1 VNTSHSHEEIPMS
14 DNLYTYGIVEQ
25 EDIEID
31 ADGVGGA
38 ESVYTVDYRTL
49 SAVVSDID
57 TTDPERTDEAVERH
71 NDVLQQVLNY
81 DGGRTVVPMSF
92 GMAFEGGRTLKGVMR
107 GARRALR
114 SALNDIDGTV
124 ELGVKLVA
132 TGTTT
137 ASHEE
142 IRDDVTDQLS
152 AESINETE
160 NDLFSDQ
167 LIVNKSYL
175 VERSRREEFDAAVD
189 AVEASYDDLTLQYTG
204 PWPPY
209 NFVDI
214 HIGAEQQ
221 GGR

>member
-1 VNTSHSHEEIPMS
+1 MS
-14 DNLYTYGIVEQ
+14 ENIYTYGIIEQ
-25 EDIEID
+25 EDLEV
-31 ADGVGGA
+31 ATEGVAGA
-38 ESVYTVDYRTL
+38 ERIYTIDYRNL

-57 TTDPERTDEAVERH
+57 TTDPERTDEDVEAH
-71 NDVLQQVLNY
+71 NAVLQHVLEY

-92 GMAFEGGRTLKGVMR
+92 GMAFKSGRTLKGVLR

-114 SALNDIDGTV
+114 STLNDIEGTI
-124 ELGVKLVA
+124 ELGVKILTPA
-132 TGTTT
+132 DD
-137 ASHEE
+137 ELPQE
-142 IRDDVTDQLS
+142 DIRAAVTDQLT
-152 AESINETE
+152 EVSINETE
-160 NDLFSDQ
+160 NDLFTDR

-175 VERSRREEFDAAVD
+175 VDRKQRDTFDAAID
-189 AVEASYDDLTLQYTG
+189 EIEERYEDGLILKYTG

>member
-1 VNTSHSHEEIPMS
+1 MS
-14 DNLYTYGIVEQ
+14 ENLYTYGIIEQ
-25 EDIEID
+25 EDLELNVEGVAG
-31 ADGVGGA
+31 ADRI
-38 ESVYTVDYRTL
+38 YTVDYKNF

-57 TTDPERTDEAVERH
+57 TTEPDRTDEDVEAH
-71 NDVLQQVLNY
+71 NTVLQHVLEY

-92 GMAFEGGRTLKGVMR
+92 GMAFKNERTLKGVLR

-114 SALNDIDGTV
+114 STLNDIEGTV
-124 ELGVKLVA
+124 ELGVKILAPVDNAVSQEDIQA
-132 TGTTT
+132 T
-137 ASHEE
+137 
-142 IRDDVTDQLS
+142 VTDRLT
-152 AESINETE
+152 ELSINETE
-160 NDLFSDQ
+160 NDLFTDR

-175 VERSRREEFDAAVD
+175 VDRDQRDAFDAAID
-189 AVEASYDDLTLQYTG
+189 EIEAEYDDELTIKYTG